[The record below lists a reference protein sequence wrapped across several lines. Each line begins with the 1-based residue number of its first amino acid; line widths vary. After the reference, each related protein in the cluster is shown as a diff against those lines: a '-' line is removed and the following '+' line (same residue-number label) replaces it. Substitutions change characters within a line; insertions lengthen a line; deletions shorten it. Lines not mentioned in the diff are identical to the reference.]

1 MSIIKTFENRPRA
14 ARPIYVEIYEKKA
27 RIVKKHLKP
36 FIMAISNTHSAAV
49 KDVEYYIKI
58 SHGEILGEYVRIEY
72 ACGSEREIDV
82 TASSLSAIAMEV
94 LREVG

>member
-1 MSIIKTFENRPRA
+1 MSIIKRFDTYPHGG
-14 ARPIYVEIYEKKA
+14 RPIYIEVYEKKA
-27 RIVKKHLKP
+27 RTVKKHLKP
-36 FIMAISNTHSAAV
+36 FIMSISNTHSAVV